1 MVLDPLTI
9 GMLAVLAILVF
20 FMFRNSRKRQRDAA
34 ELQQKVQVGADVMT
48 NFGLFGTI
56 VEMNDEDNKVQLET
70 SPGTVITVHR
80 QVITRVIDDH
90 DSDDTSDEADASG
103 ETGDAAVVVPSTE
116 PAYGERLEETA
127 AVDGSSTSGVAPAA
141 PTTTPSKSDKVDE

>member
-56 VEMNDEDNKVQLET
+56 VEMDDDDNKVQLET
-70 SPGTVITVHR
+70 TPGTVITVHR

-90 DSDDTSDEADASG
+90 DGDDTPDETEASDT
-103 ETGDAAVVVPSTE
+103 TGKAAVVVPPTE

-127 AVDGSSTSGVAPAA
+127 AVDTSSASGVAPAA
-141 PTTTPSKSDKVDE
+141 PATTPSKSDKVDE

>member
-20 FMFRNSRKRQRDAA
+20 FMFRNSRKRQRETA

-56 VEMNDEDNKVQLET
+56 IDIDEEDNKVQLET

-80 QVITRVIDDH
+80 QVVTRVIDDH
-90 DSDDTSDEADASG
+90 DVVAENDETDTDVS
-103 ETGDAAVVVPSTE
+103 TTE
-116 PAYGERLEETA
+116 PAFGERLEGTTETTPDSKPA
-127 AVDGSSTSGVAPAA
+127 TSG
-141 PTTTPSKSDKVDE
+141 PTLSKTDKVDE